1 MVEIALDE
9 ARLGKSDLA
18 AEHLKALT
26 VANPQDVEAWTAL
39 GDTYR
44 STSKFPEAADAYNHA
59 VDLLGNDKPS
69 NWPLFFARA
78 VSEEGSKNWS
88 AAEMDLK
95 RALRL
100 APNEPT
106 LLNYLGYSWVD
117 QNRNIPEALAMLE
130 KAHTLKPTDGYI
142 ADSVGW
148 AYYKLGRYADAAK
161 ALERAVELVPGDPT
175 INDHLG
181 DAYWRVG
188 RKMEAQFQ
196 WSHALAFG
204 PSDADKAV
212 IEKKLKDGLEPSAKP
227 D

>member
-1 MVEIALDE
+1 L
-9 ARLGKSDLA
+9 
-18 AEHLKALT
+18 
-26 VANPQDVEAWTAL
+26 Q
-39 GDTYR
+39 
-44 STSKFPEAADAYNHA
+44 
-59 VDLLGNDKPS
+59 
-69 NWPLFFARA
+69 
-78 VSEEGSKNWS
+78 
-88 AAEMDLK
+88 
-95 RALRL
+95 L

-161 ALERAVELVPGDPT
+161 ALETAVELVPGDPT

-196 WSHALAFG
+196 WNHALAFG
-204 PSDADKAV
+204 PADDEKSV
-212 IEKKLKDGLEPSAKP
+212 IEKKLKDGLDAGGN
-227 D
+227 